1 MNIDKKHGICD
12 AHTHFVSEED
22 LKLRIEYKIPSL
34 FSHST
39 PNELNTF
46 FPKNL
51 PPFFHPT
58 YGIHPWKAD
67 QFNVKEM
74 ESLFLKVP
82 IIGEIGM
89 DNVWCDVPLSIQ
101 KKVFEEQ
108 LELASALQK
117 PVILHT
123 KGQEREIAR
132 LIRNYP
138 NRYLVHWYSCEE
150 HLDKYIEQD
159 CYFSIGPDVWWNP
172 ATRHVAETVPL
183 NRILTETDGLSAV
196 QWAFDEA
203 PTDKKHTIDQ
213 IPDTAY
219 TALELVIQTIAELRK
234 LTNEECILYTSEN
247 LKSGFLEY

>member
-1 MNIDKKHGICD
+1 MINKTWNLCD
-12 AHTHFVSEED
+12 AHTHFSSEED
-22 LKLRIEYKIPSL
+22 LNVRIEHNILSL
-34 FSHST
+34 CSHST
-39 PNELNTF
+39 PDELDTF
-46 FPKNL
+46 LNKGL
-51 PPFFHPT
+51 PVFLIPT

-123 KGQEREIAR
+123 KGQEKEIAK

-138 NRYLVHWYSCEE
+138 NRYLVHWYSC
-150 HLDKYIEQD
+150 DKYLEEYMEQD
-159 CYFSIGPDVWWNP
+159 CYFSIGPDVWWNS

-183 NRILTETDGLSAV
+183 NRLLIETDGLSAV
-196 QWAFDEA
+196 QWAFEEA
-203 PTDKKHTIDQ
+203 PTTKKAIINQ
-213 IPDTAY
+213 IPNTAY
-219 TALELVIQTIAELRK
+219 TALELVIQTIARLRT
-234 LTNEECILYTSEN
+234 LTTEECSLFTYEN
-247 LKSGFLEY
+247 LKNGFLKS